1 MDLQLGMGGRRVE
14 GGGDLRLLMLGR
26 LEQHPAGLWWESFM
40 PGAGR
45 GRDPSAGVPRGP
57 ASASAAAVLL
67 FALFPSD
74 VIF

>member
-1 MDLQLGMGGRRVE
+1 ME

-26 LEQHPAGLWWESFM
+26 LEQCPAGLWWESFM

-45 GRDPSAGVPRGP
+45 GAQRQAETPGRGYHGGLP
-57 ASASAAAVLL
+57 LL
-67 FALFPSD
+67 QLLLCSFALFPSD

>member
-1 MDLQLGMGGRRVE
+1 ME
-14 GGGDLRLLMLGR
+14 GGDDLRLPMLGR
-26 LEQHPAGLWWESFM
+26 LEQHPAGLWWERFM

-45 GRDPSAGVPRGP
+45 GAQRQAETPGWGYPGGP

-74 VIF
+74 IIF